1 MAARSSA
8 KLRQQIVHLL
18 AEPNLNFFELS
29 VALARLHERNL
40 HMVSEIVAQTDKRLR
55 RRLYYLLDAGR
66 LIEKGELTK
75 AQAEKVGWTKLQIIA
90 RLEPDLDNVSEEQL
104 RSWLEK
110 APNVK
115 VRFLRETLTGLEPTP
130 TRAVVFHLN
139 DEDRA
144 ILNDALMAYGAEAAR
159 RGLRNK
165 EEALMKIVRA
175 GSAAKR

>member
-1 MAARSSA
+1 MR
-8 KLRQQIVHLL
+8 RQIVHLL

-29 VALARLHERNL
+29 VGLARLHKHNQS
-40 HMVSEIVAQTDKRLR
+40 MVSEIVAQTDKKLR

-66 LIEKGELTK
+66 LIEKGKLSQ
-75 AQAEKVGWTKLQIIA
+75 AQAERVGWTKLQIIA
-90 RLEPDLDNVSEEQL
+90 RLEPDLDNVSEQQL
-104 RSWLEK
+104 RSWLEI

-115 VRFLRETLTGLEPTP
+115 VRFLRETLAGLEPTA

-144 ILNDALMAYGAEAAR
+144 TLNDALMAFGAEAAR

-165 EEALMKIVRA
+165 EEAIMRLTKAAMASHGKVR
-175 GSAAKR
+175 G